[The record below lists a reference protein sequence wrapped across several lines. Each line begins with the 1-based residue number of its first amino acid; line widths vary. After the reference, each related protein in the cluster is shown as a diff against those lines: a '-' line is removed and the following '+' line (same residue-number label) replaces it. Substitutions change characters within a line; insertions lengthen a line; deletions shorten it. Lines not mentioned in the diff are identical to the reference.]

1 MSFVVR
7 VIARDKLLH
16 QTVQSLLP
24 SYDLT
29 GRGDPDL
36 LVAELSGKPE
46 CPGVLGIRNA
56 RKTNPNVRV
65 IVISRKDSAAVTQ
78 QIVRMRVD
86 DYFILP
92 SQGEPFSA
100 AVAACADCGKTAGYD
115 SDEQPGLIGQS
126 ANIVALRKY
135 VSRVALS
142 DSNVLILGETGV
154 GKELVAELIHKS
166 GPRRNKPFVAVNA
179 AAVPEPLFES
189 ELFGYEKGAFTGAYT
204 RSLGKLRQA
213 HGGTIFFDEIG
224 DIGPGAQAK
233 LLRAIETREVYPL
246 GTTRGTNI
254 DVRLVA
260 ATNRDI
266 DSIVRSGEFRQ
277 DLFYR
282 LDVVR
287 IDIPPLRTNR
297 EDIPLLLTHF
307 VSNFNHRFGRK
318 ILGFEQNAADLLAAY
333 DWPGNIRQL
342 RNVVEGCFVNAT
354 SDEIG
359 ILDFPSHFRTE
370 LESKITPE
378 SRGSL
383 MRVLQASDWNISRAA
398 WQLHCSRMTVY
409 RKMAR
414 YCISRNES
422 EIG

>member
-1 MSFVVR
+1 MSGS
-7 VIARDKLLH
+7 AW
-16 QTVQSLLP
+16 
-24 SYDLT
+24 
-29 GRGDPDL
+29 
-36 LVAELSGKPE
+36 
-46 CPGVLGIRNA
+46 IRNA

-92 SQGEPFSA
+92 SQGDAFSA

-115 SDEQPGLIGQS
+115 GHEQPGLIGQS

-142 DSNVLILGETGV
+142 DSNVLILGETGA

-166 GPRRNKPFVAVNA
+166 GPRRNKPCVAVNA

-254 DVRLVA
+254 DVRLLA

-266 DSIVRSGEFRQ
+266 DSIVKSGEFRQ

-287 IDIPPLRTNR
+287 IDIPPLRNNR

-307 VSNFNHRFGRK
+307 VSSFNRRFGRK

-342 RNVVEGCFVNAT
+342 RNVVEGCFVKPAT
-354 SDEIG
+354 
-359 ILDFPSHFRTE
+359 RTIF
-370 LESKITPE
+370 LV
-378 SRGSL
+378 R
-383 MRVLQASDWNISRAA
+383 RVR
-398 WQLHCSRMTVY
+398 
-409 RKMAR
+409 
-414 YCISRNES
+414 
-422 EIG
+422 